1 MGFRGLRRNVPR
13 LWLWTWEWLALQKT
27 IPVSLHYPST
37 IDNMDKQRK
46 VTPLSQSSQFQVAR
60 AATLLMVISVVGK
73 LLGFAR
79 EQAIAGLFGAT
90 RMTDAYVTAF
100 TLPQMIAG
108 LIGGAVS
115 SALLPVFSRYL
126 AQDDRRGGW
135 GVVGAISRVTV
146 ATLLLLVCAAFIAA
160 PWLVQV
166 MAPRFTLQEQA
177 ATVTM
182 LRTMAPT
189 ALFLGMAA
197 VFAVL
202 LNAHKQFGGPALSPL
217 LMNVGIIGAVML
229 LAGKL
234 GIGALAWATLAGAL
248 LQVAYLAWQ
257 LRRQQVPWLTSGLLR
272 HPGVIEV
279 GRLALPIVVGSLFG
293 QLYMVIDKGLASGLD
308 AGSIAAMNYA
318 AKLVQLPVGIFVTA
332 LATAIYPT
340 LAEHAGRGDHD
351 GLKRSVSS
359 GLRLLT
365 LVMLPAAVGLIVLRT
380 PIVSLAFQRGSFDSV
395 ATAKTATALAFYAIG
410 VLGVANQQILTRAF
424 YVLSD
429 SITPVAVGIGSSLLN
444 IGLAF
449 WLVRPLQHGGLAL
462 ANSIATLVNMAVL
475 MMFLRRKVGSSLGV
489 VGSLV
494 KIALAAGV
502 MGGVVLFAYPL
513 LASIGRIA
521 ALAGSVS
528 LGVVVYFVMIALL
541 GVEEMRVLTGMVKKR
556 LGRGVRA
563 A

>member
-1 MGFRGLRRNVPR
+1 
-13 LWLWTWEWLALQKT
+13 
-27 IPVSLHYPST
+27 
-37 IDNMDKQRK
+37 
-46 VTPLSQSSQFQVAR
+46 
-60 AATLLMVISVVGK
+60 MVISVVGK

-126 AQDDRRGGW
+126 AQADRKSGW
-135 GVVGAISRVTV
+135 GLVGAISRVTL
-146 ATLLLLVCAAFIAA
+146 AILLVLVCAAAIAA

-166 MAPRFTLQEQA
+166 LAPRFTVQEQA

-182 LRTMAPT
+182 FRIMAPT

-197 VFAVL
+197 VFTVL
-202 LNAHKQFGGPALSPL
+202 LNAYKQFGGPALSPL
-217 LMNVGIIGAVML
+217 VMNVGIIGAVML
-229 LAGKL
+229 LAGRL
-234 GIGALAWATLAGAL
+234 GISALAWATLAGAL
-248 LQVAYLAWQ
+248 LQVAYLGWQ
-257 LRRQQVPWLTSGLLR
+257 LRRQLRRQQLPWLTSGALR

-279 GRLALPIVVGSLFG
+279 GRLALPIMVGSLFG

-308 AGSIAAMNYA
+308 AGSISAMSYA

-340 LAEHAGRGDHD
+340 LAEHAGRHDYD

-380 PIVSLAFQRGSFDSV
+380 PIVSLAFERGSFDSA

-410 VLGVANQQILTRAF
+410 VLGIANQQILVRAF

-429 SITPVAVGIGSSLLN
+429 SVTPVAVSIGTSLLN

-449 WLVRPLQHGGLAL
+449 WLVKPLHHGGLAL
-462 ANSIATLVNMAVL
+462 AYSIAMLVNMAAL
-475 MMFLRRKVGSSLGV
+475 MLLLRRKMGSSLGV
-489 VGSLV
+489 VGSMG
-494 KIALAAGV
+494 KIALAAGF
-502 MGGVVLFAYPL
+502 MGGVVLFTYPL
-513 LASIGRIA
+513 LASFGRII
-521 ALAGSVS
+521 ALAGSVG
-528 LGVVVYFVMIALL
+528 LGILVYFILITML
-541 GVEEMRVLTGMVKKR
+541 GVEEMRVLAGMLKKR
-556 LGRGVRA
+556 LGRGTGLYRDRIKQNVR
-563 A
+563 